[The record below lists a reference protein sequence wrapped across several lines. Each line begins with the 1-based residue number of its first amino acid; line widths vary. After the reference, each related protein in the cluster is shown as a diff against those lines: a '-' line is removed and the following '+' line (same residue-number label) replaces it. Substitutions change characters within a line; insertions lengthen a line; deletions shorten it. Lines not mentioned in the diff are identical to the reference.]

1 MLPGV
6 SPVLT
11 GGECLASP
19 GLELGMADYLQSGVG
34 PSGGHGAGDV
44 DMLRGDVTDSVLSAA
59 EVASMMMCGTPGQV
73 RARTHTRAHTH
84 TRTRTRMRT
93 RACTCST
100 RNPWA
105 WPRPATRGPQP
116 ATLPPEMPW
125 LNSTHTRHRGL
136 GDVTD

>member
-1 MLPGV
+1 VLPGV

-84 TRTRTRMRT
+84 THA
-93 RACTCST
+93 RAHACA
-100 RNPWA
+100 RA
-105 WPRPATRGPQP
+105 LARVQP
-116 ATLPPEMPW
+116 ATLGPGPDLRPAARN
-125 LNSTHTRHRGL
+125 LQRSPLKCHGSTRHTPDTGAW
-136 GDVTD
+136 GT